1 MKHAAEDL
9 ESPASPGDPL
19 MLSLASL
26 PDEPL
31 DGRVAASVQR
41 RARAVFER
49 SGERRPQWA
58 RLSRFFSGSLLPA
71 FLLACALVY
80 VWGSV
85 RVIERVYLAG
95 GG

>member
-1 MKHAAEDL
+1 MKPAAEDL

-19 MLSLASL
+19 MVSLASL
-26 PDEPL
+26 PEEPI

-41 RARAVFER
+41 RARAVFDRSRER
-49 SGERRPQWA
+49 TPQWA
-58 RLSRFFSGSLLPA
+58 RFSRVFSRSLLPA

-80 VWGSV
+80 AWESV
-85 RVIERVYLAG
+85 QVIERVYLAG